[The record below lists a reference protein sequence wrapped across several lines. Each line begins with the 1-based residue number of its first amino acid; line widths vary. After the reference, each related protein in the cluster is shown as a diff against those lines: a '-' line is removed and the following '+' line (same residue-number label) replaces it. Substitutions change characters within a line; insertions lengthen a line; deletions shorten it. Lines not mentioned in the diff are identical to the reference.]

1 MKMFEAN
8 TNGPAVVP
16 VMRYR
21 DLPAAIGWLCTAFGF
36 EKQRIIVDRNGA
48 ISFAQLVYGGSLIM
62 VGAVRASAF
71 DKLMKQPDEV
81 GGAETQV
88 CYLFVADLHVHCTRA
103 AAAGAEIVFQLED
116 RGNGGRSYTCR
127 DPEGHLWNFGTYNPW
142 LHPEI
147 EHVAHRAP
155 RHGFRVL
162 VKRFLLI
169 AGLMASVAAITMPA
183 NKLRESEAARGE
195 RASVE
200 TGSIATLE
208 EAAAFQRPSPHE
220 TDDADA
226 QKMASATEQLAK
238 TLHEM
243 LALRK
248 AADEAREQLA
258 QATRDKEAAD
268 RLVKDLRG
276 RLAKASVRLRL
287 VRQRT
292 VRNAARRQSID

>member
-1 MKMFEAN
+1 MIEAN
-8 TNGPAVVP
+8 SNEPALVP
-16 VMRYR
+16 VLRYR
-21 DLPAAIGWLCTAFGF
+21 DLPTAIGWLCKAFGF

-48 ISFAQLVYGGSLIM
+48 ISFAQLIYGSSLIM
-62 VGAVRASAF
+62 VGAVRTSAF

-88 CYLFVADLHVHCTRA
+88 CYLFVADAHAHSTRA
-103 AAAGAEIVFQLED
+103 AAAGAQIVFHVED

-147 EHVAHRAP
+147 GHVPLRKP
-155 RHGFRVL
+155 RRRPRGL
-162 VKRFLLI
+162 VKRVLLI
-169 AGLMASVAAITMPA
+169 AGLMSSVAAIITPA
-183 NKLRESEAARGE
+183 NRPRESETVGDG
-195 RASVE
+195 RAFVE
-200 TGSIATLE
+200 TASIPTVE
-208 EAAAFQRPSPHE
+208 DAAAFQRPSPHE
-220 TDDADA
+220 TEVADA
-226 QKMASATEQLAK
+226 PKVASATEQLAK

-268 RLVKDLRG
+268 RLVRDLRG

-292 VRNAARRQSID
+292 ARNVARRQSP